1 MSMKA
6 TLSLDLE
13 LEVFQLEEAQQAE
26 QQAEERDGVVYTWK
40 TSGREN
46 WLEQGFSIVD
56 VLGIVVLPQG
66 LPSVIDMPDDAEEDD

>member
-6 TLSLDLE
+6 TLSLGLE

-26 QQAEERDGVVYTWK
+26 QQAEESNGVVYTWK
-40 TSGREN
+40 TSGNEN

-66 LPSVIDMPDDAEEDD
+66 LPSVIDMPDDAEDD